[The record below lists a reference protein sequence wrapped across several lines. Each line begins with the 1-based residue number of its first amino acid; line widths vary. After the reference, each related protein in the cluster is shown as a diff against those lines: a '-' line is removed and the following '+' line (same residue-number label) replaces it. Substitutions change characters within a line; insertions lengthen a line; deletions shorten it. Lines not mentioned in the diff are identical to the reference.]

1 MPTQSNPTEIARETL
16 KQLAMRRMVPTP
28 DHYGEIYHAIAGT
41 PEAERLHPLLPSLEK
56 MLLALPRQ
64 TPELRRCMDAMRE
77 ATREGNWD
85 KVPELLL
92 RAMQQQNGQAHL
104 ARGWA
109 DLIRE
114 LIRQWDARSGGYTLG
129 QKRESLQRVLINFS
143 NNAEDLN
150 EKLDSL
156 VQAWSQSTPDSSFSE
171 ALGGPMMGGGADMVP
186 EGSIA
191 WADWRDALAGTLEIG
206 VAGRL
211 TAYPDLAAETLT
223 LANENRAV
231 ASEADL
237 QLLLPRLK
245 KFWLRL
251 ELANDQEQ
259 RLCDGLLSLLRLLAD
274 NMGELVVEDDW
285 LRGQIAVLQHI
296 MARPLDMNLIYDAEI
311 GLKEVIYKQSLLKQN
326 LLEAQSALKSMIAT
340 FVDRL
345 GFLSDSTSQYH
356 SRISGYAEEIQ
367 QAKNLSSLRNVMEHL
382 IQDTRSMQLDVQR
395 SRDELLLARQQAD
408 QSEARAKELEREL
421 RRISEQVRADQLT
434 GALNRRGLEESF
446 EVEAARIERTGSP
459 LAVALLDLDNFKQ
472 LNDVQGHAAGDS
484 ALVHLVRVI
493 TDMLRPTDIV
503 ARYGGEE
510 FVLLLPDTDLD
521 AAVQVLQRLQR
532 ELTRRFFLHENRK
545 LLITF
550 SAGVTLAKPGE
561 DRFKV
566 ITRADEAMYRAKQA
580 GKNRVEVGA

>member
-1 MPTQSNPTEIARETL
+1 MSNPTEIARETL
-16 KQLAMRRMVPTP
+16 KQLAVRRMVPTP
-28 DHYGEIYHAIAGT
+28 DHYEEIYHTIAGT
-41 PEAERLHPLLPSLEK
+41 PEVERQHPLLPMLEK

-64 TPELRRCMDAMRE
+64 TPELRRSQETLRDAS
-77 ATREGNWD
+77 REGQWD
-85 KVPELLL
+85 KVPDALV
-92 RAMQQQNGQAHL
+92 RALQQQNGQAHL

-114 LIRQWDARSGGYTLG
+114 LIRQWDARGGGYTLG
-129 QKRESLQRVLINFS
+129 QKRESLQRVLINFG
-143 NNAEDLN
+143 NNSEELN
-150 EKLDSL
+150 SKLDGL
-156 VQAWSQSTPDSSFSE
+156 VRAWSESTPDSSFSE
-171 ALGGPMMGGGADMVP
+171 ALGGPPPDAAGAIP
-186 EGSIA
+186 EGSLA
-191 WADWRDALAGTLEIG
+191 WSDWRDALSGALELG

-211 TAYPDLAAETLT
+211 TAYPDLAAETLALVT
-223 LANENRAV
+223 EARAV

-259 RLCDGLLSLLRLLAD
+259 RLCDGLLNLLRLLAD

-285 LRGQIAVLQHI
+285 LHGQIAVLQHI

-326 LLEAQSALKSMIAT
+326 LLEAQSAIKNMIAT

-356 SRISGYAEEIQ
+356 NRISGYADQIQ
-367 QAKNLSSLRNVMEHL
+367 QAKDISSLRTVMEHL
-382 IQDTRSMQLDVQR
+382 VQDTRSMQLDVQR
-395 SRDELLLARQQAD
+395 SRDELLLARRQAE
-408 QSEARAKELEREL
+408 QSDARAKELEQEL
-421 RRISEQVRADQLT
+421 RKISEQVRADQLT

-446 EVEAARIERTGSP
+446 EVEAARVERTGAP

-472 LNDVQGHAAGDS
+472 LNDMQGHAAGDR

-493 TDMLRPTDIV
+493 SDLLRPTDVV

-550 SAGVTLAKPGE
+550 SAGVTLAQPGE

-566 ITRADEAMYRAKQA
+566 IGRADDAMYRAKQA
-580 GKNRVEVGA
+580 GKNRVEVS

>member
-1 MPTQSNPTEIARETL
+1 MPPLSNPTEIARETL
-16 KQLAMRRMVPTP
+16 KQLAVRRMVPTP
-28 DHYGEIYHAIAGT
+28 DHYEEIYHTIAGT
-41 PEAERLHPLLPSLEK
+41 PEVERQHPLLPMLEK

-64 TPELRRCMDAMRE
+64 TPELRRSQETLRDAS
-77 ATREGNWD
+77 REGQWD
-85 KVPELLL
+85 KVPDALV
-92 RAMQQQNGQAHL
+92 RALQQQNGQAHL

-114 LIRQWDARSGGYTLG
+114 LIRQWDARGGGYTLG
-129 QKRESLQRVLINFS
+129 QKRESLQRVLINFG
-143 NNAEDLN
+143 NNSEELN
-150 EKLDSL
+150 SKLDGL
-156 VQAWSQSTPDSSFSE
+156 VRAWSESTPDSSFSE
-171 ALGGPMMGGGADMVP
+171 ALGGPPPDAAGAIP
-186 EGSIA
+186 EGSLA
-191 WADWRDALAGTLEIG
+191 WSDWRDALSGALELG

-211 TAYPDLAAETLT
+211 TAYPDLAAETLALVT
-223 LANENRAV
+223 EARAV

-259 RLCDGLLSLLRLLAD
+259 RLCDGLLNLLRLLAD

-285 LRGQIAVLQHI
+285 LHGQIAVLQHI

-326 LLEAQSALKSMIAT
+326 LLEAQSAIKNMIAT

-356 SRISGYAEEIQ
+356 NRISGYADQIQ
-367 QAKNLSSLRNVMEHL
+367 QAKDISSLRTVMEHL
-382 IQDTRSMQLDVQR
+382 VQDTRSMQLDVQR
-395 SRDELLLARQQAD
+395 SRDELLLARRQAE
-408 QSEARAKELEREL
+408 QSDARAKELEQEL
-421 RRISEQVRADQLT
+421 RKISEQVRADQLT

-446 EVEAARIERTGSP
+446 EVEAARVERTGAP

-472 LNDVQGHAAGDS
+472 LNDMQGHAAGDR

-493 TDMLRPTDIV
+493 SDLLRPTDVV

-550 SAGVTLAKPGE
+550 SAGVTLAQPGE

-566 ITRADEAMYRAKQA
+566 IGRADDAMYRAKQA
-580 GKNRVEVGA
+580 GKNRVEVS